1 MKAGFVDFF
10 FPRGAGCLVCGDP
23 RRADTLY
30 CLCPDCRRELLSLRL
45 RENVCIRCM
54 HPLDGAGLCPFCRE
68 ERLGPM
74 TAGYGAYRYTGAARQ
89 LVRALKFH
97 FQDEAADALA
107 AGMSQCVPL
116 NRYDVLTPVP
126 LHPARQRVRGIN
138 QARLLCDL
146 VGRRLDLPTLDALI
160 RTRRTNEQARIRE
173 PGARQRNVRGAFAC
187 RGEVKGLRVLLVDDV
202 RTTGATARACAE
214 ALLRGG
220 AAEVAVLTATIA
232 TAKHMR
238 KEGKAWR

>member
-1 MKAGFVDFF
+1 MKARFADFF

-23 RRADTLY
+23 RRADTVY

-68 ERLGPM
+68 QRLGPM
-74 TAGYGAYRYTGAARQ
+74 TAGYGAFRYAGAARQ

-107 AGMSQCVPL
+107 AAMSQCVPL

-126 LHPARQRVRGIN
+126 LHRARQRVRGIN

-146 VGRRLDLPTLDALI
+146 VGLRLGLPTLDALI

-187 RGEVKGLRVLLVDDV
+187 REEVKGLRVLLVDDV

-214 ALLRGG
+214 ALLAGG